1 MQTVVGGIVKAFQF
15 DYKRGDSIVDGTFWF
30 HLGDNNDIVPHDATF
45 IILES
50 SQEETCYNVVEKTSQ
65 LDHEAVLEVYFTAYC
80 PKIGKWVLAYERFSA
95 NKSRTILIKS
105 LVSSKMLKCYS

>member
-1 MQTVVGGIVKAFQF
+1 VAIAG
-15 DYKRGDSIVDGTFWF
+15 YLEPCKRGDNIVDGTFWF
-30 HLGDNNDIVPHDATF
+30 HLGDNSDIVPHDATF